1 MSQGTLVPAELRSG
15 NPALS
20 DAFIE
25 SQLSP
30 AVAAPRT
37 MSITVSPQ
45 RAAVLGALCAVCEGY
60 CLVLDFGIIE
70 AGVEAGAPKSS
81 SGTSRSASWSP

>member
-37 MSITVSPQ
+37 LSI
-45 RAAVLGALCAVCEGY
+45 
-60 CLVLDFGIIE
+60 
-70 AGVEAGAPKSS
+70 AGVGVKTHVLLAVVVAAGAWGWASATET
-81 SGTSRSASWSP
+81 GDQLRRLGHRGLVTRRGEGSRW